1 MKEHRQSANAVL
13 ASVRERLASAPYA
26 EPAQALEG
34 VAEALSRGRG
44 YAWTGIY
51 VAIENQGICQASS
64 GPAPAGITLDDLQA
78 EIVVPIKLGARTL
91 GLLVAETGKRSG
103 VASPERALLQRV
115 TKLIAQYLI
124 SNRAKQVLLTIPEKI
139 HPEPAHVRKS
149 KGPQSARPALRKAAA
164 GEQFPR

>member
-1 MKEHRQSANAVL
+1 VKEHRQSANAAL

-26 EPAQALEG
+26 EPAHVLGG
-34 VAEALSRGRG
+34 VVEALSRGRG

-64 GPAPAGITLDDLQA
+64 GPAPAGVTIDDLQA
-78 EIVVPIKLGARTL
+78 EIVVPIKRGARTL
-91 GLLVAETGKRSG
+91 GLLVAETGNRVG

-115 TKLIAQYLI
+115 TKLIARYFAA
-124 SNRAKQVLLTIPEKI
+124 NRAKQVLRAAHEKI
-139 HPEPAHVRKS
+139 HPEPEHVRKS
-149 KGPQSARPALRKAAA
+149 KSPQSARPALRKAAA

>member
-1 MKEHRQSANAVL
+1 MREHRQSANAVL

-26 EPAQALEG
+26 EPAQALDG
-34 VAEALSRGRG
+34 VVEALFRGRG

-51 VAIENQGICQASS
+51 VGIENQGICQASS
-64 GPAPAGITLDDLQA
+64 GPAPAGVTIDDLQA

-91 GLLVAETGKRSG
+91 GLLVAETGNRSRA
-103 VASPERALLQRV
+103 ASPERALLQRV
-115 TKLIAQYLI
+115 TKLIGQYLI
-124 SNRAKQVLLTIPEKI
+124 SNRAKQVLRAAPEKI